1 MIKAVRFRVRSR
13 IRDRVRI
20 KVLVQNATMTT
31 TAANPNLDMTA
42 VDPNSRVRNLDGP
55 GLQARQRTR
64 EVGMVKESSM
74 TSKHNVTQPMFPWGK
89 QLGTVTMKDSFHAA
103 DVAEFWSCSSIWV
116 SLSGLPWHEKMSC
129 YAT

>member
-55 GLQARQRTR
+55 RFASEAENEG
-64 EVGMVKESSM
+64 GW
-74 TSKHNVTQPMFPWGK
+74 NGK
-89 QLGTVTMKDSFHAA
+89 RKFND
-103 DVAEFWSCSSIWV
+103 
-116 SLSGLPWHEKMSC
+116 
-129 YAT
+129 